1 MEIKE
6 NDTLFL
12 MTLATFGA
20 VLASGLAVLLQWII
34 VLPLTLAVL
43 ILMILTY
50 LLYKKKSN
58 TLIRKWRKLGD
69 DINPFSFHSILYLP
83 LSSDLMVI

>member
-50 LLYKKKSN
+50 LLYKKRVIHLSESGEIWVMIL
-58 TLIRKWRKLGD
+58 TLLAFIA
-69 DINPFSFHSILYLP
+69 SFIYLYRP
-83 LSSDLMVI
+83 I